1 MESYDQEIV
10 NKVNFEDSGVD
21 FGDIV
26 VEESDI
32 EEVYEGIG
40 DSIYEIEEE
49 FIIEI
54 ELEDEGY
61 LNIS

>member
-40 DSIYEIEEE
+40 NSIYEIEEE